1 MTLESLLRGALG
13 LLFLFTIC
21 FLLSNDRKS
30 INWKLVGLG
39 FVLQLII
46 ALSILFIPGVSQFF
60 DFFAKAFVTVIN
72 LGKNGARFL
81 FGSLVDDGQ
90 SWGFIFAV
98 QALPN
103 IIFFAA
109 LSAVLYYFGILQKI
123 VLVFAWVLSKIG
135 VSGPESI
142 SAAANVFLGQT
153 EAPLLVKP
161 YLERMRKAEL
171 LCIMVG
177 GMATTAGSVLGVY
190 VTMLGGND
198 VAEQQKYAKLL
209 LTASIMA
216 APAAIIVSKILF
228 PDTRKSANPADVKDE
243 ELKDEL
249 AVSKEKI
256 GSNLLDAISNGTTD
270 GLKLAVNVGAM
281 LIAFI
286 ALIAVANGILGYIG
300 NISNLNSSIA
310 DFTGGRFTSL
320 SLQFILGYIF
330 APVAWL
336 IGVQSQDITLF
347 GQLLGE
353 KTILNE
359 FVAYM
364 SLGQMKATGVIT
376 DPKTLLMA
384 SFALCGFANFSSI
397 GIQIGGIGALAPNQR
412 RNLTELGIKALIG
425 GTIACLMTATIAGA
439 LFGTSA

>member
-1 MTLESLLRGALG
+1 MGATFENILRGCLGLFFLVFIIFLLSTSRKNINWRLVMLG
-13 LLFLFTIC
+13 LLLQILIAIC
-21 FLLSNDRKS
+21 
-30 INWKLVGLG
+30 
-39 FVLQLII
+39 II
-46 ALSILFIPGVSQFF
+46 YVPGVSQGF
-60 DFFAKAFVTVIN
+60 DFIAKAFVKVIN

-81 FGSLVDDGQ
+81 FGSLLDDNQ

-109 LSAVLYYFGILQKI
+109 LSAVLYYFGILQKV
-123 VLVFAWVLSKIG
+123 VLVFAWLLSKIG

-161 YLERMRKAEL
+161 YLERMKKSEL
-171 LCIMVG
+171 LCIMIG

-198 VAEQQKYAKLL
+198 EMEQQKYAKLL
-209 LTASIMA
+209 LTASVMA
-216 APAAIIVSKILF
+216 APASIIVSKMLF
-228 PDTRKSANPADVKDE
+228 PDSNKSGTVPG
-243 ELKDEL
+243 ELS
-249 AVSKEKI
+249 VSKEKI

-300 NISNLNSSIA
+300 SFTSLNETITSVS
-310 DFTGGRFTSL
+310 GGRFQSL
-320 SLQFILGYIF
+320 SLQFVFGYIF

-336 IGVQSQDITLF
+336 MGVASSDITLF

-359 FVAYM
+359 FVAYQ
-364 SLGQMKATGVIT
+364 SLGNMKATGLFSSQKSLT
-376 DPKTLLMA
+376 MA

-397 GIQIGGIGALAPNQR
+397 GIQIGGIGALAPSQR
-412 RNLTELGIKALIG
+412 KNLTELGIKALIG
-425 GTIACLMTATIAGA
+425 GTVACLMTATIAGA
-439 LFGTSA
+439 LY

>member
-1 MTLESLLRGALG
+1 MTPAVDNILRGLLG
-13 LLFLFTIC
+13 ISFLLTVC
-21 FLLSNDRKS
+21 FLLSNNRKM
-30 INWKLVGLG
+30 INWRLVIIGLT
-39 FVLQLII
+39 LQIVI
-46 ALSILFIPGVSQFF
+46 ALSIIHLPGVSIFF
-60 DFFAKAFVTVIN
+60 DFIAKAFVKVIN
-72 LGKNGARFL
+72 LGKDGARFL
-81 FGSLVDDGQ
+81 FGPLVDSSQ

-109 LSAVLYYFGILQKI
+109 LSAVLYYFNILQKI
-123 VLVFAWVLSKIG
+123 VYVFAWLLSKLG

-161 YLERMRKAEL
+161 YLERMKKSEL

-198 VAEQQKYAKLL
+198 VIEQQKYAKLL
-209 LTASIMA
+209 LMASIMA
-216 APAAIIVSKILF
+216 APAAILVSKIFF
-228 PDTRKSANPADVKDE
+228 PDPDPRNVST
-243 ELKDEL
+243 ELQ
-249 AVSKEKI
+249 VSKEKI

-300 NISNLNSSIA
+300 SVTSLNEVIA
-310 DFTGGRFTSL
+310 SGTNGKYTSL
-320 SLQFILGYIF
+320 SFQFLMGYAF

-336 IGVQSQDITLF
+336 IGVNLVDITLF

-364 SLGQMKATGVIT
+364 SLGTMKATGVIS
-376 DPKTLLMA
+376 DPKTLIMA

-412 RNLTELGIKALIG
+412 KNLTQLGIKALIG
-425 GTIACLMTATIAGA
+425 GTVACLMTATIAGA
-439 LFGTSA
+439 LF

>member
-1 MTLESLLRGALG
+1 MHLENILRGLLG
-13 LLFLFTIC
+13 ISFLFGVC
-21 FLLSNDRKS
+21 FLLSNNKKM
-30 INWKLVGLG
+30 INWRLVAMG
-39 FVLQLII
+39 FALQVII
-46 ALSILFIPGVSQFF
+46 ALSISYIPAVSVFFEFIANG
-60 DFFAKAFVTVIN
+60 FVKVIN
-72 LGKNGARFL
+72 LGKEGAKFV
-81 FGSLVDDGQ
+81 FGAELLDASK

-109 LSAVLYYFGILQKI
+109 LSAVLYYFGVLQKI
-123 VLVFAWVLSKIG
+123 VLGFAWLLSKLG

-142 SAAANVFLGQT
+142 SAAANVFMGQT

-161 YLERMRKAEL
+161 YLEKMRKNEL
-171 LCIMVG
+171 LCIMIG

-209 LTASIMA
+209 LMASVMA
-216 APAAIIVSKILF
+216 APATIVISKMLF
-228 PDTRKSANPADVKDE
+228 PDPDPEDVSR
-243 ELKDEL
+243 ELN
-249 AVSKEKI
+249 VSKEKL
-256 GSNLLDAISNGTTD
+256 GSNLLEAISNGTTD

-286 ALIAVANGILGYIG
+286 ALISVLNGLLGFIG
-300 NISNLNSSIA
+300 RITDLNPQIA
-310 DFTGGRFTSL
+310 ALSGGRFTGL
-320 SLQFILGYIF
+320 SLQFILGYVF
-330 APVAWL
+330 APIAWL
-336 IGVQSQDITLF
+336 MGVHTTDITLF

-359 FVAYM
+359 FVAYQ
-364 SLGQMKATGVIT
+364 SLSSMKANAVIS
-376 DPKTLLMA
+376 DSKTLVMA

-412 RNLTELGIKALIG
+412 KNLTELGIKALIG
-425 GTIACLMTATIAGA
+425 GTVVCLMTATIAGA
-439 LFGTSA
+439 LIQG

>member
-1 MTLESLLRGALG
+1 MHIENILRGLAG
-13 LLFLFTIC
+13 ILFLFFIC
-21 FLLSNDRKS
+21 YLLSNNRKK
-30 INWKLVGLG
+30 INWKLVSLG
-39 FVLQLII
+39 FLLQITLAILITNN
-46 ALSILFIPGVSQFF
+46 LFWMSDIFSFL
-60 DFFAKAFVTVIN
+60 ANLFVKVIN
-72 LGKNGARFL
+72 TGKSGAIFL
-81 FGSLVDDGQ
+81 FGNLVDDSK

-123 VLVFAWVLSKIG
+123 VFGFAWLLSKIG

-142 SAAANVFLGQT
+142 SAAANVFMGQT

-161 YLERMRKAEL
+161 YLEKMRKTEL
-171 LCIMVG
+171 LCIMIG

-198 VAEQQKYAKLL
+198 IAEQHKYAKLL
-209 LTASIMA
+209 LMASVMA
-216 APAAIIVSKILF
+216 APAAIIVSKMLF
-228 PDTRKSANPADVKDE
+228 PDPEPVIASK
-243 ELKDEL
+243 ELI
-249 AVSKEKI
+249 VSKEKI
-256 GSNLLDAISNGTTD
+256 GSNLLEAISNGTTD

-286 ALIAVANGILGYIG
+286 ALIAILNGTLGLAG
-300 NISNLNSSIA
+300 RLTSLNEIIA
-310 DFTGGRFTSL
+310 RNTGGQFDKL
-320 SLQFILGYIF
+320 SLQFILGYAFSPISYI
-330 APVAWL
+330 
-336 IGVQSQDITLF
+336 IGIHSKDIVLF

-353 KTILNE
+353 KTIVNE
-359 FVAYM
+359 FIAYQ
-364 SLGQMKATGVIT
+364 SLAEMKTANVIF
-376 DPKTLLMA
+376 DPKTLVMA

-412 RNLTELGIKALIG
+412 KNLTELGIKALIG

-439 LFGTSA
+439 LFNG

>member
-1 MTLESLLRGALG
+1 MTPAVDNILRGFLG
-13 LLFLFTIC
+13 IGFLLTVC
-21 FLLSNDRKS
+21 FLLSNNRRM
-30 INWKLVGLG
+30 ITWRLVIIGLT
-39 FVLQLII
+39 LQIVI
-46 ALSILFIPGVSQFF
+46 ALSIIHLPGVSIFF
-60 DFFAKAFVTVIN
+60 DFIAKAFVKVIN
-72 LGKNGARFL
+72 LGKDGARFL
-81 FGSLVDDGQ
+81 FGPLVDSSQ
-90 SWGFIFAV
+90 SWGFIFAI

-109 LSAVLYYFGILQKI
+109 LSAVLYYFNILQKI
-123 VLVFAWVLSKIG
+123 VFVFAWMLSKLG

-161 YLERMRKAEL
+161 YLEKMKKSEL

-209 LTASIMA
+209 LMASIMA
-216 APAAIIVSKILF
+216 APAAILVSKILF
-228 PDTRKSANPADVKDE
+228 PDPDPRNVST
-243 ELKDEL
+243 ELQ
-249 AVSKEKI
+249 VSKEKI

-300 NISNLNSSIA
+300 SVTSLNDVIA
-310 DFTGGRFTSL
+310 SGTNGRFNSL
-320 SLQFILGYIF
+320 SFQFLMGYAF
-330 APVAWL
+330 APVSWL
-336 IGVQSQDITLF
+336 IGVNMVDITLF

-353 KTILNE
+353 KAILNE

-364 SLGQMKATGVIT
+364 SLGTMKATGVIS
-376 DPKTLLMA
+376 DPKTLIMA

-412 RNLTELGIKALIG
+412 KNLTQLGIKALIG

-439 LFGTSA
+439 LF

>member
-1 MTLESLLRGALG
+1 MTPAVDNILRGLLG
-13 LLFLFTIC
+13 ISFLLTVC
-21 FLLSNDRKS
+21 FLLSNNRKM
-30 INWKLVGLG
+30 INWRLVIIGLT
-39 FVLQLII
+39 LQILI
-46 ALSILFIPGVSQFF
+46 ALSIIHLPGVSVFF
-60 DFFAKAFVTVIN
+60 DFIAKAFVKVIN
-72 LGKNGARFL
+72 LGKDGARFL
-81 FGSLVDDGQ
+81 FGPLVDSSQ

-109 LSAVLYYFGILQKI
+109 LSAVLYYFNILQKI
-123 VLVFAWVLSKIG
+123 VYVFAWLLSKLGI
-135 VSGPESI
+135 SGPESI

-161 YLERMRKAEL
+161 YLEKMKKSEL

-209 LTASIMA
+209 LMASIMA
-216 APAAIIVSKILF
+216 APAGILVSKMLF
-228 PDTRKSANPADVKDE
+228 PDPDPRNVST
-243 ELKDEL
+243 ELQ
-249 AVSKEKI
+249 VSKEKI
-256 GSNLLDAISNGTTD
+256 GSNLLDAISIGTVD

-300 NISNLNSSIA
+300 SVTSLNELIA
-310 DFTGGRFTSL
+310 SGTGGRFNSL
-320 SLQFILGYIF
+320 SFQFLMGYAFSPI
-330 APVAWL
+330 AWL
-336 IGVQSQDITLF
+336 IGVNLVDITLF

-359 FVAYM
+359 FVAYV
-364 SLGQMKATGVIT
+364 SLGTMKATGVIS
-376 DPKTLLMA
+376 DPKTLIMA

-412 RNLTELGIKALIG
+412 QNLTQLGIKALIG
-425 GTIACLMTATIAGA
+425 GTVACLMTATIAGA
-439 LFGTSA
+439 LF